1 MNVGTLWILNSE
13 ENWLWYPLF
22 ATDPVDNDIVVILK
36 VQPSGVVIQGKL
48 ITFVSLISGAEDF
61 MLEEDF
67 LKTFK
72 PIGDIDEES
81 E

>member
-1 MNVGTLWILNSE
+1 MKVGSLWKLMPE
-13 ENWLWYPLF
+13 ENWLWYNLF
-22 ATDPVDNDIVVILK
+22 ATNPVDNDVVVILK
-36 VQPSGVVIQGKL
+36 VQLSSIAVEGTL
-48 ITFVSLISGAEDF
+48 ITFVSLVTGAEDF

-72 PIGDIDEES
+72 PIGDINEES